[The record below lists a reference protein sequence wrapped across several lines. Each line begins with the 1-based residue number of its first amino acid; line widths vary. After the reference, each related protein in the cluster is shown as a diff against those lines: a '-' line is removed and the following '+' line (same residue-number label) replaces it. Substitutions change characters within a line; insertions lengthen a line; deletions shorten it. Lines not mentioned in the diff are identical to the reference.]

1 MFHYGNACGI
11 FVPVRRTGLLQRTD
25 TGSHSDPDAHA
36 IADTH
41 TFADTDSASI
51 PFSHRPP
58 LSDGDLLCL
67 LSDAA
72 ATAGL

>member
-1 MFHYGNACGI
+1 M
-11 FVPVRRTGLLQRTD
+11 GLLQRAD
-25 TGSHSDPDAHA
+25 TRPHSDPDADA

-58 LSDGDLLCL
+58 LSNGDLLCL
-67 LSDAA
+67 PSDAA